1 MNYLRLILVVLF
13 IVPSCVPKAL
23 LLEQPKLVSMYFD
36 RKIKNLESIP
46 NPIKEDKRQLIKTKV
61 EYGFGVIMEQSDR
74 LIEVDYTAGLA
85 GYKKANLIFAE
96 ARESA
101 ISLLTERYPDF
112 EYWLRN
118 ESQIQ
123 FDREDIFDLYWLAA
137 AFGGSIK
144 SSRGNPFE
152 LIHLPYV
159 GRLLTI
165 AIQLDPTWGNGTL
178 YSAMMSYTTSR
189 PDLSGEM
196 LRDTVDFYYKK
207 AVEYSDSS
215 DAGPFLTYAE
225 SIHKPFQ
232 ERKEFEDKLSFVL
245 EMDVIRNSKYELSN
259 LIAKNRAEWLLS
271 NTDEY
276 FLE

>member
-1 MNYLRLILVVLF
+1 MKYICLILVVLF
-13 IVPSCVPKAL
+13 FFPSCVPKSF

-46 NPIKEDKRQLIKTKV
+46 DPIKDDKRQLIKTKV
-61 EYGFGVIMEQSDR
+61 EYGFGVIMEQGDR
-74 LIEVDYTAGLA
+74 LMEKDYTAGLA
-85 GYKKANLIFAE
+85 EYKKANLIFSE
-96 ARESA
+96 ARETA
-101 ISLLTERYPDF
+101 ISLFTDKEPDF
-112 EYWLRN
+112 ENWLRN
-118 ESQIQ
+118 KSQIQ
-123 FDREDIFDLYWLAA
+123 FEREDIFDLYWLAA

-152 LIHLPYV
+152 LINLPYV
-159 GRLLTI
+159 ERLLIT
-165 AIQLDPTWGNGTL
+165 AIQLDPAWGNGTL

-207 AVEYSDSS
+207 AVEYSDSL
-215 DAGPFLTYAE
+215 DASPFLNYAE
-225 SIHKPFQ
+225 AIHKPFQ

-245 EMDVIRNSKYELSN
+245 EMDVVRNSEYELSN

>member
-1 MNYLRLILVVLF
+1 VKYICLILVVLLL
-13 IVPSCVPKAL
+13 VPSCVPKSL

-85 GYKKANLIFAE
+85 GYKKVNLIFEE

-159 GRLLTI
+159 GRLLTT

-207 AVEYSDSS
+207 AVEYSDSL